1 MYSGPAQALQIG
13 RRRARSR
20 SGQVCW
26 RSGTI
31 PLVPGRVSPIGFQQ
45 AAVEQQ
51 IARPVMTSFGTKQR
65 MAF

>member
-1 MYSGPAQALQIG
+1 MYSGSAQALQIG
-13 RRRARSR
+13 TEA
-20 SGQVCW
+20 GPLTFWQVCW

-31 PLVPGRVSPIGFQQ
+31 ALVPGRVSPIGFQQ